1 MSMMHG
7 NHLKHILIG
16 AAVLLGV
23 FVVAG
28 VPLGRALP
36 YALFLACPLM
46 MIAMMFMMGRS
57 QDGHSGCSHEHHDR
71 RSEDA
76 HEVVEAERVDAGSR
90 G

>member
-1 MSMMHG
+1 MHG
-7 NHLKHILIG
+7 NHLKHMVIG

-46 MIAMMFMMGRS
+46 MVAMMFMMGRG
-57 QDGHSGCSHEHHDR
+57 QDGHGVRERDHHGAHTDEHK
-71 RSEDA
+71 
-76 HEVVEAERVDAGSR
+76 VVDAERIDSVVR
-90 G
+90 R